1 MDISMNSH
9 DLWVPRIT
17 AQTIR
22 ILPATDGDPFKT
34 FYLHPTV
41 GTETNVYCTRRNE
54 GKECPICSFAKSLWD
69 AASSDSHKNRA
80 RMLFARPKHASTIMI
95 RGEESKGPLIW
106 VFGEEEHERL
116 LDIVLD
122 PHYADITSP
131 TTGTDLIIHTAED
144 EEKIIIT
151 PIGISS
157 PLQQDDDTDYTPIIK
172 HPPITKSLFVQR
184 SIEELRELVHHDE
197 RMWNEQQ
204 EASKSQK

>member
-9 DLWVPRIT
+9 NLWVPRIT

-41 GTETNVYCTRRNE
+41 GTATNVYCIRRNE
-54 GKECPICSFAKSLWD
+54 GKECPICSFAKSLWE
-69 AASSDSHKNRA
+69 AASSDSHQNRA
-80 RMLFARPKHASTIMI
+80 RTLFARAKHASTIMI

-106 VFGEEEHERL
+106 VFGEEEHDRL

-122 PHYADITSP
+122 PRYADITSP

-144 EEKIIIT
+144 EKKIIIT
-151 PIGISS
+151 PLEASS
-157 PLQQDDDTDYTPIIK
+157 PLQQNDTTDYTSILE

-184 SIEELRELVHHDE
+184 SIEDLRALVRHVE
-197 RMWNEQQ
+197 
-204 EASKSQK
+204 